1 MGSQVCFADMH
12 AKAGDSIL
20 AKFERLI
27 EKAGIDQIDFKDKF
41 VAVKVHFGEVGNMAF
56 LRHQYAKVLCDH
68 IKARGGKPFLTDCNT
83 LYVGYR
89 NNALNHLDAAFI
101 NGYNPLSTGVHTII
115 ADGLRGTD
123 EREIPVVG
131 GEYVKEAKIGA
142 AVAEADIIVSL
153 THFKGHV
160 NAGFG
165 GALKNIGMGCG
176 SKKGKME
183 MHSSGTPSI
192 DGGKCI
198 GCGMCVD
205 HCANDGVHVV
215 DGTAVIDEGHCVGCG
230 YCIAYCPAG
239 AIMTKWDEA
248 KPVMNKK
255 IAEYTK
261 AVLDGKPSF
270 HVSLVLDVSP
280 DCDCERHNDVPVI
293 PNVGMFASFDPVA
306 LDQACVDAANKQPV
320 IQGSKADP
328 QVKEAS
334 ASDHMDGARAI
345 PEQAYSEHA
354 AGDDGHDVFRM
365 VHPDTDWAAGL
376 DHAVK
381 LGIGTREYELVVV
394 R

>member
-123 EREIPVVG
+123 EREIPVAG

-183 MHSSGTPSI
+183 MHSSGTPRI

-215 DGTAVIDEGHCVGCG
+215 DGTAAIDEGHCVGCG

>member
-123 EREIPVVG
+123 EREIPVAG

-183 MHSSGTPSI
+183 MHSSGTPRISAS
-192 DGGKCI
+192 KCI

-205 HCANDGVHVV
+205 HCANDGVRVV

-345 PEQAYSEHA
+345 PEQAYFEHA
-354 AGDDGHDVFRM
+354 AGDDGHDVFRL

>member
-183 MHSSGTPSI
+183 MHSSGTPRI

-354 AGDDGHDVFRM
+354 AGDDCHDVFRM

>member
-1 MGSQVCFADMH
+1 MSANVYFADMH
-12 AKAGDSIL
+12 VKPGDNIL

-27 EKAGIDQIDFKDKF
+27 VKAGIDQIDFKDKF

-68 IKARGGKPFLTDCNT
+68 IKAQGGKPFLTDCNT

-89 NNALNHLDAAFI
+89 NNALNHLDAAYI
-101 NGYNPLSTGVHTII
+101 NGYSPLSTGVHTII

-123 EREIPVVG
+123 EREIPVEG

-142 AVAEADIIVSL
+142 AIAEADIVISL
-153 THFKGHV
+153 SHFKGHI

-183 MHSSGTPSI
+183 MHSSGTPRI
-192 DGGKCI
+192 AADKCI

-205 HCANDGVHVV
+205 HCANDGVHVT
-215 DGTAVIDEGHCVGCG
+215 DGTAAIDEAHCVGCG
-230 YCIAYCPAG
+230 YCIAYCPTG

-248 KPVMNKK
+248 KPVMNMK

-270 HVSLVLDVSP
+270 HISLVLDVSP
-280 DCDCERHNDVPVI
+280 ECDCESANDIPVI

-306 LDQACVDAANKQPV
+306 LDQACVDAANAQPV
-320 IQGSKADP
+320 VPGSMADP
-328 QVKEAS
+328 QAKSAA
-334 ASDHMDGARAI
+334 ASDHVDGHAI
-345 PEQAYSEHA
+345 PAQAADGEA
-354 AGDDGHDVFRM
+354 NANDGHDVFKM
-365 VHPDTDWAAGL
+365 VHPDTDWEAGL
-376 DHAVK
+376 VHAEK
-381 LGIGTREYELVVV
+381 LGIGTRSYELVTV

>member
-12 AKAGDSIL
+12 VKPGDSIL
-20 AKFERLI
+20 AKFERLV

-41 VAVKVHFGEVGNMAF
+41 VAVKVHFGEYGNMAF
-56 LRHQYAKVLCDH
+56 LRHQYAKVLCDC

-89 NNALNHLDAAFI
+89 NNALNHLDAAFL

-123 EREIPVVG
+123 EREIPVEG

-183 MHSSGTPSI
+183 MHSSGTPRI
-192 DGGKCI
+192 DAGKCI

-215 DGTAVIDEGHCVGCG
+215 DGTAVIDEDHCVGCG
-230 YCIAYCPAG
+230 FCIAYCPTG

-248 KPVMNKK
+248 KPVMNCK

-261 AVLDGKPSF
+261 AVLDGKPAF

-334 ASDHMDGARAI
+334 VSDHMDGARAI

-354 AGDDGHDVFRM
+354 AGGDGHDVFKM

-376 DHAVK
+376 DHAEK

-394 R
+394 K

>member
-183 MHSSGTPSI
+183 MHSSGTPRI

-230 YCIAYCPAG
+230 YCIAYCSAG

>member
-123 EREIPVVG
+123 EREIPVAG

-183 MHSSGTPSI
+183 MHSSGTPRI

-328 QVKEAS
+328 QVKEVS

>member
-123 EREIPVVG
+123 EREIPVAG

-183 MHSSGTPSI
+183 MHSSGTPRI

-328 QVKEAS
+328 QVKETS

-354 AGDDGHDVFRM
+354 AGDDGHDVFRL

>member
-1 MGSQVCFADMH
+1 MGAQVCFADMH
-12 AKAGDSIL
+12 VKAGDSIL

-41 VAVKVHFGEVGNMAF
+41 VAVKVHFGEYGNLAF

-89 NNALNHLDAAFI
+89 NNALNHLDAAYM

-123 EREIPVVG
+123 EREIPVEG

-183 MHSSGTPSI
+183 MHSSGTPRISAS
-192 DGGKCI
+192 KCI

-205 HCANDGVHVV
+205 HCANDGVQVV
-215 DGTAVIDEGHCVGCG
+215 DGTAVIDEEHCVGCG
-230 YCIAYCPAG
+230 FCIAYCPTG

-248 KPVMNKK
+248 KPVMNCK

-261 AVLDGKPSF
+261 AVLSGKPSF

-293 PNVGMFASFDPVA
+293 PDVGMFASFDPVA

-328 QVKEAS
+328 QVREVS

-345 PEQAYSEHA
+345 PEQAYSRDV
-354 AGDDGHDVFRM
+354 AGDDGHDVFKM

-381 LGIGTREYELVVV
+381 LGLGTRDYELVVV

>member
-183 MHSSGTPSI
+183 MHSSGTPRI

-320 IQGSKADP
+320 ILGSKADP

>member
-1 MGSQVCFADMH
+1 MGANVYFADMH

-89 NNALNHLDAAFI
+89 NNALNHLDAAFV

-123 EREIPVVG
+123 EREIPVEG

-183 MHSSGTPSI
+183 MHSSGTPRISAS
-192 DGGKCI
+192 KCI

-205 HCANDGVHVV
+205 HCANDGVRVV

-345 PEQAYSEHA
+345 PEQAYSEYA

-381 LGIGTREYELVVV
+381 LGIGTREYELVIV

>member
-12 AKAGDSIL
+12 VKPGGSIL
-20 AKFERLI
+20 AKFERLV

-41 VAVKVHFGEVGNMAF
+41 VAVKVHFGEYGNMAF
-56 LRHQYAKVLCDH
+56 LRHQYAKVLCDC

-89 NNALNHLDAAFI
+89 NNALNHLDAAFL

-123 EREIPVVG
+123 EREIPVEG

-183 MHSSGTPSI
+183 MHSSGTPRI
-192 DGGKCI
+192 DAGKCI

-215 DGTAVIDEGHCVGCG
+215 DGTAVIDEDHCVGCG
-230 YCIAYCPAG
+230 FCIAYCPTG

-248 KPVMNKK
+248 KPVMNCK

-261 AVLDGKPSF
+261 AVLDGKPAF

-334 ASDHMDGARAI
+334 VSDHMDGARAI

-354 AGDDGHDVFRM
+354 AGGDGHDVFKM

-376 DHAVK
+376 DHAEK

-394 R
+394 K

>member
-27 EKAGIDQIDFKDKF
+27 EKAGIDQIDFKGKF

-183 MHSSGTPSI
+183 MHSSGTPRI

>member
-1 MGSQVCFADMH
+1 MSANVYFADMH
-12 AKAGDSIL
+12 VKPGDNIL
-20 AKFERLI
+20 SKFERLI
-27 EKAGIDQIDFKDKF
+27 VKAGIDQIDFKDKF

-68 IKARGGKPFLTDCNT
+68 IKAQGGKPFLTDCNT

-89 NNALNHLDAAFI
+89 NNALNHLDAAYI
-101 NGYNPLSTGVHTII
+101 NGYSPLSTGVHTII

-123 EREIPVVG
+123 EREIPVEG

-142 AVAEADIIVSL
+142 AIAEADIVISL
-153 THFKGHV
+153 SHFKGHI

-183 MHSSGTPSI
+183 MHSSGTPRI
-192 DGGKCI
+192 AADKCI

-205 HCANDGVHVV
+205 HCANDGVHVT
-215 DGTAVIDEGHCVGCG
+215 DGTAVIDEAHCVGCG
-230 YCIAYCPAG
+230 YCIAYCPTG

-248 KPVMNKK
+248 KPVMNMK

-270 HVSLVLDVSP
+270 HISLVLDVSP
-280 DCDCERHNDVPVI
+280 ECDCESANDIPVI

-306 LDQACVDAANKQPV
+306 LDQACVDAANAQPV
-320 IQGSKADP
+320 VPGSMADP
-328 QVKEAS
+328 QAKGAA
-334 ASDHMDGARAI
+334 ASDHVDVHTI
-345 PEQAYSEHA
+345 PAQA
-354 AGDDGHDVFRM
+354 AGGEANTSDGHDVFKM
-365 VHPDTDWAAGL
+365 VHPDTDWEAGL
-376 DHAVK
+376 VHAEK
-381 LGIGTREYELVVV
+381 LGIGTRSYELVTV

>member
-123 EREIPVVG
+123 EREIPVAG

-183 MHSSGTPSI
+183 MHSSGTPRI

-198 GCGMCVD
+198 GCGMCAD

>member
-89 NNALNHLDAAFI
+89 NNALNHLDAAFV

-123 EREIPVVG
+123 EREIPVEG

-183 MHSSGTPSI
+183 MHSSGTPRISAS
-192 DGGKCI
+192 KCI

-205 HCANDGVHVV
+205 HCANDGVRVV

-354 AGDDGHDVFRM
+354 AGDDGHDVFRL

>member
-20 AKFERLI
+20 VKFERLI

-123 EREIPVVG
+123 EREIPVAG

-183 MHSSGTPSI
+183 MHSSGTPRI

-320 IQGSKADP
+320 VQGSKADP

>member
-12 AKAGDSIL
+12 VKPGDSIL
-20 AKFERLI
+20 AKFERLV

-41 VAVKVHFGEVGNMAF
+41 VAVKVHFGEYGNMAF
-56 LRHQYAKVLCDH
+56 LRHQYAKVLCDC

-89 NNALNHLDAAFI
+89 NNALNHLDAAFL

-123 EREIPVVG
+123 EREIPVEG

-183 MHSSGTPSI
+183 MHSSGTPRI
-192 DGGKCI
+192 DAGKCI

-215 DGTAVIDEGHCVGCG
+215 DGTAVIDEDHCVGCG
-230 YCIAYCPAG
+230 FCIAYCPTG

-248 KPVMNKK
+248 KPVMNCK

-261 AVLDGKPSF
+261 AILDGKPAF

-306 LDQACVDAANKQPV
+306 LDQACVDAANRQPV

-334 ASDHMDGARAI
+334 VSDHMDGARAI

-354 AGDDGHDVFRM
+354 AGDDGHDVFKM

-376 DHAVK
+376 DHAEK

-394 R
+394 K

>member
-183 MHSSGTPSI
+183 MHSSGTPRI

-381 LGIGTREYELVVV
+381 LGIGAREYELVVV

>member
-123 EREIPVVG
+123 EREIPVAG

-183 MHSSGTPSI
+183 MHSSGTPRI

-381 LGIGTREYELVVV
+381 LGIGTREYELVVL